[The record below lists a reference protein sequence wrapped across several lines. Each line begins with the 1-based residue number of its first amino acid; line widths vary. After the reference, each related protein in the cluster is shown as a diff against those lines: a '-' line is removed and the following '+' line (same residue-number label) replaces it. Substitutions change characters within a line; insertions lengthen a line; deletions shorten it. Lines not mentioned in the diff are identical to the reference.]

1 MPELPEV
8 ETVRRGLAQAMTG
21 ATFTT
26 VTQHR
31 PDLRFPFPDRFADR
45 LTGRRIENVGR
56 RAKYLVLDLDEG
68 LVLAA
73 HLGMTGSFR
82 VSAGARE
89 TVPGRYYYERGGTA
103 APKDAPAPAESSTGS
118 PHDHVRF
125 VLDNGVTITYND
137 PRRFGFMTL
146 VPRAEFDRHPL
157 FRDIG
162 LEPLSEGFDA
172 AALAGLMA
180 GKAAPLKAALLD
192 QRLIAGLGNIYV
204 CEALHRAGLSPR
216 RAAGTLTRKDGSP
229 NRRAIRLAAAI
240 RDVLDEAVAAGGS
253 TLKDYRH
260 TDGELGTFQHG
271 FRAYDRD
278 GQACPHP
285 GCRGLIGRIV
295 QSGRSTFFCGECQ
308 R

>member
-1 MPELPEV
+1 M
-8 ETVRRGLAQAMTG
+8 
-21 ATFTT
+21 
-26 VTQHR
+26 
-31 PDLRFPFPDRFADR
+31 
-45 LTGRRIENVGR
+45 
-56 RAKYLVLDLDEG
+56 
-68 LVLAA
+68 
-73 HLGMTGSFR
+73 
-82 VSAGARE
+82 
-89 TVPGRYYYERGGTA
+89 
-103 APKDAPAPAESSTGS
+103 
-118 PHDHVRF
+118 RF

-146 VPRAEFDRHPL
+146 VPRTEFDRHPL

-162 LEPLSEGFDA
+162 IEPLSDAFDA

-216 RAAGTLTRKDGSP
+216 RAAGTLQRKDGSP
-229 NRRAIRLAAAI
+229 SQRAIRLAAAI
-240 RDVLDEAVAAGGS
+240 RAVLDEAVAAGGS
-253 TLKDYRH
+253 TLRDYRH

-271 FRAYDRD
+271 FRAYDRN
-278 GQACPHP
+278 GEACPNP

>member
-1 MPELPEV
+1 MAAKPDRAYLRTLEAPLYHHARTSRSRNRPA
-8 ETVRRGLAQAMTG
+8 RPRPGHDGRDL
-21 ATFTT
+21 TT

-125 VLDNGVTITYND
+125 VLDNGGD
-137 PRRFGFMTL
+137 DHL
-146 VPRAEFDRHPL
+146 
-157 FRDIG
+157 
-162 LEPLSEGFDA
+162 
-172 AALAGLMA
+172 
-180 GKAAPLKAALLD
+180 
-192 QRLIAGLGNIYV
+192 
-204 CEALHRAGLSPR
+204 
-216 RAAGTLTRKDGSP
+216 
-229 NRRAIRLAAAI
+229 
-240 RDVLDEAVAAGGS
+240 
-253 TLKDYRH
+253 
-260 TDGELGTFQHG
+260 
-271 FRAYDRD
+271 
-278 GQACPHP
+278 
-285 GCRGLIGRIV
+285 
-295 QSGRSTFFCGECQ
+295 
-308 R
+308 